1 MTRNHSRKSARN
13 TTTLLALAAAALMLV
28 ACSPHEAGMGDHVD
42 AAVDRAGQ
50 AAAGLTRPLPI
61 LSAQQ
66 LEAKSREAG
75 LDATI
80 TANIKAEFAAD
91 APLNALHIQVETKE
105 GLVSLSGK
113 APDAS
118 TRERATRLAATVKDV
133 LSVDNKMVL
142 PA

>member
-13 TTTLLALAAAALMLV
+13 TTSLLASAAAALMLA
-28 ACSPHEAGMGDHVD
+28 ACSPHEAGLGDHVD

-50 AAAGLTRPLPI
+50 AAAGLTRPLPV